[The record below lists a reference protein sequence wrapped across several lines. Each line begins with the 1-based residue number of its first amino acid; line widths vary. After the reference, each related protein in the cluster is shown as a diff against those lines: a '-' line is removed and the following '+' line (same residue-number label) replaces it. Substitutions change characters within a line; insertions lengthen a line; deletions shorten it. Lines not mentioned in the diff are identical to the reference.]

1 MVDRDPVDYYSWD
14 IQFIATLQEIYT
26 SLDTDK
32 NTLIDLSSIDPL
44 RKRSRVLRRLVAD
57 IDDLMT
63 KIEEML

>member
-1 MVDRDPVDYYSWD
+1 MDYAWD
-14 IQFIATLQEIYT
+14 MQFTTTLQEIYT

-32 NTLIDLSSIDPL
+32 NTLMDLSSIDPL

>member
-1 MVDRDPVDYYSWD
+1 MVDRDPVDYAWD
-14 IQFIATLQEIYT
+14 IQFTTTLQEIYT

-32 NTLIDLSSIDPL
+32 NTLMDLSSIDPL

>member
-1 MVDRDPVDYYSWD
+1 MVDRDPVDYTWD
-14 IQFIATLQEIYT
+14 MQFTAALQEVYT

-32 NTLIDLSSIDPL
+32 NTLLDLSSIDPL

-63 KIEEML
+63 QIEEML

>member
-1 MVDRDPVDYYSWD
+1 MVDRDPVDYTWD
-14 IQFIATLQEIYT
+14 MQFTTTLQEIYT

-32 NTLIDLSSIDPL
+32 NTLMDLSSMDPL

>member
-1 MVDRDPVDYYSWD
+1 MVDRDPVDFAWD
-14 IQFIATLQEIYT
+14 MQFTATLQEIYT

-63 KIEEML
+63 QIEEML